1 MTDLPHLVMDLRME
15 LPEPFKCPDACYM
28 LSGFVDTLSIR
39 ELFPY
44 CPDAEFVE
52 QSSKAKIETIE
63 PKLIGVNQ
71 EEHLIRF
78 LIKNPNALNFE
89 IQLHYSP
96 INEDKWTQIMITQL
110 LEDYLNPRLEFV
122 PTRHTK
128 RVAGKAKAATACAR
142 RLSRGGK
149 RRRRANRTPLAVHRL
164 LI

>member
-1 MTDLPHLVMDLRME
+1 MSDLPHLVMDLRME
-15 LPEPFKCPDACYM
+15 LPEPFKCPDACYI

-44 CPDAEFVE
+44 CTDAEFVK
-52 QSSKAKIETIE
+52 QSAKAKIKTIE

-96 INEDKWTQIMITQL
+96 INEDKWTQMMITQL
-110 LEDYLNPRLEFV
+110 LGCPVEPPSDQRARPGASSLSLSERQ
-122 PTRHTK
+122 RAIG
-128 RVAGKAKAATACAR
+128 RARTADMAVV
-142 RLSRGGK
+142 SR
-149 RRRRANRTPLAVHRL
+149 TF
-164 LI
+164 